1 MGFAA
6 VWDLAMLKLQ
16 VFALWDLVVWCLQC
30 GMWQCG
36 AFSSVG
42 SGSVETCSVVS
53 GSVGFA
59 VWDLAGIHEKSVG
72 PGLMGCG
79 PPLVATA
86 TSPPKAIPITDTIE
100 LTVRLMSVLLTRSL
114 GAAHI

>member
-1 MGFAA
+1 M
-6 VWDLAMLKLQ
+6 
-16 VFALWDLVVWCLQC
+16 
-30 GMWQCG
+30 
-36 AFSSVG
+36 G
-42 SGSVETCSVVS
+42 SGSVETCSVMFAVWDLAMC
-53 GSVGFA
+53 SVVLSA

-100 LTVRLMSVLLTRSL
+100 LTVRLMSVLLTRPL